1 MTKKPELK
9 GESKLARTL
18 ELDEV
23 DELAKTLELVGGGEL
38 AENPELDKVDELTK
52 TPKLDKR
59 GELAER
65 PKLDEVKFVFA
76 AIIWVA
82 PLPPQ
87 STATT
92 FGIIAPSNK
101 KEGGKG
107 TLPPPTD
114 EVRGGIPPGKL
125 RPFLFVVNG
134 SFTPWIWQGPGQQE
148 FRREPLCL
156 CLLWQRRRHH
166 PGGVRFATL

>member
-1 MTKKPELK
+1 MPKLAEGSELTKKPELK
-9 GESKLARTL
+9 GESKLARML
-18 ELDEV
+18 EF
-23 DELAKTLELVGGGEL
+23 
-38 AENPELDKVDELTK
+38 DKVDELTK

-65 PKLDEVKFVFA
+65 PKLDKVKFVFA

-114 EVRGGIPPGKL
+114 EVRGGIPPGKV
-125 RPFLFVVNG
+125 RPFLFAVNG
-134 SFTPWIWQGPGQQE
+134 LFTPWIWQGPGQQE

-166 PGGVRFATL
+166 PGGVRCATL